1 MLAFK
6 KERKRKIKEK
16 RDTKST
22 KTWESLEYPSH
33 QMEEMVPGEIYSIEM

>member
-6 KERKRKIKEK
+6 KERKKKIKEK
-16 RDTKST
+16 RDIKTTKS
-22 KTWESLEYPSH
+22 WESCEYPSH